1 MYRYG
6 DSCDRHRRLEHNTG
20 INMISSLH
28 TATRTTKII
37 KMKVKVKSKKTG
49 DKYVLTPENLL
60 EVFLL
65 EGLTEVFNK
74 YKDRD
79 LQVLI
84 SKLLDR

>member
-1 MYRYG
+1 M
-6 DSCDRHRRLEHNTG
+6 
-20 INMISSLH
+20 
-28 TATRTTKII
+28 KI
-37 KMKVKVKSKKTG
+37 KVKSKKMG

-60 EVFLL
+60 EVSLL
-65 EGLTEVFNK
+65 EDLTEVFNM